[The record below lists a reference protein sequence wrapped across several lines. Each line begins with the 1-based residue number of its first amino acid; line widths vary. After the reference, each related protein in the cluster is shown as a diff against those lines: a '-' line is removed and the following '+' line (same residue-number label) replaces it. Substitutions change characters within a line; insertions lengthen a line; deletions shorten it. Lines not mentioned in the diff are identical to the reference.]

1 MEKKRKILLYFIF
14 AVLTM
19 PLLEQEFG
27 FITSG
32 ALKGGF
38 RNAQDSAFTLKSW
51 WNGTFQPQREKYLND
66 AVGFRPDLVRL
77 TNQIDFS
84 LFDICHSGWTVKGK
98 DQYLFQWPYINA
110 YYGLDFSGPKIIL
123 DRCRMMRALQDTF
136 SKMGKSFVLA
146 YLPSKASSY
155 PEYFPDDRVV
165 KHPGPTNYTVY
176 RHIADS
182 LGINQIDLDAWF
194 VSMKHTCKEPLFSKQ
209 GIHWTTYGA
218 ILGGDSL
225 TRYLEHLQ
233 NIHMRHPDWTK
244 MIHSDSLRGGDD
256 DIAVELNLIFP
267 EAHETLA
274 YPIIEDVPNDTG
286 KKINAVYIG
295 DSYAHK
301 MIEFG
306 IVHKMNN
313 RCEFWS
319 YFNEVHDINGHGFYY
334 INEYDWIGAL
344 ERADCIVL
352 SYTLFNFYHLGDGF
366 IENAYNHYFPA
377 KK

>member
-1 MEKKRKILLYFIF
+1 MLYFLFI
-14 AVLTM
+14 VLTL
-19 PLLEQEFG
+19 PAVEQKFH
-27 FITSG
+27 FIKV
-32 ALKGGF
+32 APLKGGYKDAVDSVF
-38 RNAQDSAFTLKSW
+38 RLQSWLSGAF
-51 WNGTFQPQREKYLND
+51 QAQREKYLND
-66 AVGFRPDLVRL
+66 GVGFRPDLVRL

-84 LFDICHSGWTVKGK
+84 LFDICHTAWTVKGK

-110 YYGLDFSGPKIIL
+110 YNGSDFSGRQVIL
-123 DRCRMMRALQDTF
+123 ERCVKMRALQDTF
-136 SKMGKSFVLA
+136 AKMGKSFILA

-165 KHPGPTNYTVY
+165 KHPGPTNYAVY

-194 VSMKHTCKEPLFSKQ
+194 VSMKNTSKEPLYSKQ

-225 TRYLEHLQ
+225 TRYMEHLRG
-233 NIHMRHPDWTK
+233 IHVQHPRWEK
-244 MIHSDSLRGGDD
+244 MVHSDSLRGGDD
-256 DIAVELNLIFP
+256 DVAAELNLVFP

-274 YPIIEDVPNDTG
+274 YPVIEDVPNDTG
-286 KKINAVYIG
+286 KKINAIYIG

-306 IVHKMNN
+306 IVYKMNN
-313 RCEFWS
+313 QCEYWG
-319 YFNEVHDINGHGFYY
+319 YFDEIHDINGHQYST
-334 INEYDWIGAL
+334 INTYDWIGAL
-344 ERADCIVL
+344 KRTDCIVL

-366 IENAYNHYFPA
+366 IEHAYDYYFPA